1 VSECLSAFQADLQ
14 ARGVAHRTLTL
25 VWSEFGRRPQENG
38 SGTDH
43 GAGGLAWVMGDRAR
57 AGVHSDYPNL
67 NQLDDED
74 NLQVTID
81 FRRVYSSL
89 LEQWM
94 GTDANAV
101 IPNSSGFGR
110 VALVT

>member
-1 VSECLSAFQADLQ
+1 MGSARQGRNDPLA
-14 ARGVAHRTLTL
+14 AERGC
-25 VWSEFGRRPQENG
+25 
-38 SGTDH
+38 
-43 GAGGLAWVMGDRAR
+43 GAGPPSPGR
-57 AGVHSDYPNL
+57 
-67 NQLDDED
+67 QLDDED

-94 GTDANAV
+94 GTDATAV

>member
-1 VSECLSAFQADLQ
+1 
-14 ARGVAHRTLTL
+14 
-25 VWSEFGRRPQENG
+25 
-38 SGTDH
+38 
-43 GAGGLAWVMGDRAR
+43 MGDRAR
-57 AGVHSDYPNL
+57 AGIHSDYPNL
-67 NQLDDED
+67 HQLDEED

-94 GTDANAV
+94 GTDASAV
-101 IPNSSGFGR
+101 IPNAGGFGR